1 MITKEYTFDASYQP
15 QVRTN
20 TDTSR
25 IMLDVIIALV
35 PAMIVSVWLFGARAL
50 ALYAITV
57 AASVFFEWGY
67 RKLLKKPGSVGDL
80 SACVTGILL
89 AMCLPVTI
97 PLWMPVVGAFFAI
110 VVVKQLYG
118 GLGKN
123 FMNPALAGRAFM
135 FFSWTAVMTKWAVP
149 NIISADAV
157 ASATS
162 VFSGVDAATM
172 ATPLSILKEGAAM
185 PEYYDFTN
193 LFLGVMPGSIG
204 EMSALALL
212 IGGIYLLARK
222 VINWRIPVAFIGTVV
237 VLTFIFPRNGY
248 SNVDWMMYNLLSG
261 GLFLGAIFMA
271 TDYSSSPVTLK
282 GQLLYGFGCGALT
295 VLIRYF
301 GGFPEGVSFAILIMN
316 LCAWAIDKGTRGR
329 QFGVS
334 KEDLKAAKKAA
345 KEAKA

>member
-67 RKLLKKPGSVGDL
+67 RKLMKKPGSVGDL

-135 FFSWTAVMTKWAVP
+135 FFSWTAIMTKWAVP
-149 NIISADAV
+149 
-157 ASATS
+157 S
-162 VFSGVDAATM
+162 VMAIDAATM

-185 PEYYDFTN
+185 PEYYSFTN